1 MNCMRIG
8 KTENRKCNIEKH
20 TNTQRSK
27 MLKTIMFLWRH
38 TVAHYRFERKRE
50 RRKLK
55 KNLLNA
61 MTVTHVSSV
70 HITDHHTQKHQ
81 MHFIYDR
88 LNWER
93 KKSHRLIFSCY
104 FATSI

>member
-50 RRKLK
+50 K
-55 KNLLNA
+55 KTKKEFVECNDRYA
-61 MTVTHVSSV
+61 CVFSS
-70 HITDHHTQKHQ
+70 
-81 MHFIYDR
+81 Y
-88 LNWER
+88 
-93 KKSHRLIFSCY
+93 Y
-104 FATSI
+104 